1 MRSAAT
7 PSRRRLAVLERAA
20 TAAFLVPSDALSRV
34 RRLMVFA
41 FTLLL
46 LLAGAAGL
54 ALWLSRRLG
63 ESGAET
69 ARVLDELLA
78 VRNREVDGRL
88 EAITATMDRRLG
100 ELDTKVDRRLEHA
113 AKQTNAIHKQ
123 LGEVGQAT
131 VQMAE
136 QAKGL
141 SQLQEILRPPKA
153 RGGFGEL
160 LLENLLRDRLPAT
173 AFEFQYGF
181 AGGERV
187 DAVIKVD
194 RIVPID
200 SKFPLDNFERML
212 RADNDIERQQ
222 FEKLFARDVKSHVDA
237 ISSKYIRPDEGTY
250 DFAFMYLPSEAIYYE
265 LACGRTGALL
275 AYAHDK
281 RVLPVSPTT
290 LTAYLQVIVLGLK
303 GLQIEQNAQEVM
315 AYCARL
321 QSDFGKFKED
331 FDLVGTHLE
340 RAHKKYVESDK
351 HLDKFGA
358 KLSEASSSQE
368 LDAAE
373 ARELPRVV
381 DAA

>member
-1 MRSAAT
+1 MIVA
-7 PSRRRLAVLERAA
+7 LALIVLA
-20 TAAFLVPSDALSRV
+20 
-34 RRLMVFA
+34 
-41 FTLLL
+41 
-46 LLAGAAGL
+46 AAGGL
-54 ALWLSRRLG
+54 AFWLSRRLG

-100 ELDTKVDRRLEHA
+100 ELDTKVDRRMEHA

-141 SQLQEILRPPKA
+141 SELQEILRPPKA

-222 FEKLFARDVKSHVDA
+222 FEKLFARDVKAHVDA
-237 ISSKYIRPDEGTY
+237 ISTKYIRPDEGTY

-265 LACGRTGALL
+265 LACGKTGALL
-275 AYAHDK
+275 AYAH
-281 RVLPVSPTT
+281 
-290 LTAYLQVIVLGLK
+290 
-303 GLQIEQNAQEVM
+303 
-315 AYCARL
+315 
-321 QSDFGKFKED
+321 
-331 FDLVGTHLE
+331 
-340 RAHKKYVESDK
+340 
-351 HLDKFGA
+351 
-358 KLSEASSSQE
+358 
-368 LDAAE
+368 
-373 ARELPRVV
+373 
-381 DAA
+381 

>member
-1 MRSAAT
+1 MLLEGGE
-7 PSRRRLAVLERAA
+7 SRPLSCRP
-20 TAAFLVPSDALSRV
+20 TAALRFVGSWSSQSQLIV
-34 RRLMVFA
+34 
-41 FTLLL
+41 
-46 LLAGAAGL
+46 LLAGGVAL
-54 ALWLSRRLG
+54 AFWLSRRLG

-100 ELDTKVDRRLEHA
+100 ELDTKVDRRMEHA

-141 SQLQEILRPPKA
+141 SELQEILRPPKA

-237 ISSKYIRPDEGTY
+237 ISSEVHPARRGHLRLRLHVPAVGGD
-250 DFAFMYLPSEAIYYE
+250 
-265 LACGRTGALL
+265 LL
-275 AYAHDK
+275 
-281 RVLPVSPTT
+281 R
-290 LTAYLQVIVLGLK
+290 
-303 GLQIEQNAQEVM
+303 
-315 AYCARL
+315 ARL
-321 QSDFGKFKED
+321 R
-331 FDLVGTHLE
+331 H
-340 RAHKKYVESDK
+340 AP
-351 HLDKFGA
+351 
-358 KLSEASSSQE
+358 
-368 LDAAE
+368 
-373 ARELPRVV
+373 ARCSRTRTRSGCCPSRRPR
-381 DAA
+381 